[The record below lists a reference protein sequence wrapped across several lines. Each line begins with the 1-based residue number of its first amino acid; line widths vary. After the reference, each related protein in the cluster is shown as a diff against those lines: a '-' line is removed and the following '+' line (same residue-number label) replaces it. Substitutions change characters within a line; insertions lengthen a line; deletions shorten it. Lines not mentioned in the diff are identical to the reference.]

1 MIFMKAKIISSNGT
15 YLEAL
20 IEIEGKEYCVMDEL
34 TLDVES
40 MPKEREYFALQFSN
54 MLCDD
59 ETWESM
65 FQGNPGNHKCL
76 VQIAGWK
83 YRAYG
88 QIISI
93 NPVKVDCGVLVEEDV
108 IQTNDARVVGEF
120 IAFTISRLGA
130 YAI

>member
-1 MIFMKAKIISSNGT
+1 MIFMKAKLISSNGT

-40 MPKEREYFALQFSN
+40 MPKEGEYFALQFSN

-65 FQGNPGNHKCL
+65 FQGNPDNLKCL

-93 NPVKVDCGVLVEEDV
+93 DPVTVDCGVLVDEDV
-108 IQTNDARVVGEF
+108 IQTNDPRVVGEF